1 MLIQSWNIS
10 VKICGTL
17 MTLYYNKVRSVQLGN
32 LVTNDYT
39 LLIYAHLC
47 KSSVYSQNNYL
58 DVCYRKYQVQITR
71 NTCFF

>member
-10 VKICGTL
+10 VSVKICGSS
-17 MTLYYNKVRSVQLGN
+17 MTLYYDKVQSVQLGN

-47 KSSVYSQNNYL
+47 KSSVYSQNN
-58 DVCYRKYQVQITR
+58 
-71 NTCFF
+71 